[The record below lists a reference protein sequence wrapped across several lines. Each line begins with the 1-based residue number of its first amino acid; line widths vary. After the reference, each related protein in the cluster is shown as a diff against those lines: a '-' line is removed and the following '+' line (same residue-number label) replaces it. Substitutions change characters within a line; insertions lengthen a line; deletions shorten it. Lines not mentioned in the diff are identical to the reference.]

1 MREFEIERMKIGVEQ
16 AQNENRSIGV
26 NHASSINQ
34 ESNMGYNGG
43 SIIRNALSLSVSKII
58 FREISSRC

>member
-1 MREFEIERMKIGVEQ
+1 MKIGVEQ
-16 AQNENRSIGV
+16 TQNKNRCIGV

-43 SIIRNALSLSVSKII
+43 SIIRNSLNSSVSKII
-58 FREISSRC
+58 FREISSRR